1 MYAAQY
7 DHAQRLL
14 VVPYDTFHRIAADIN
29 LLDPLVMIY
38 STGRAGSTLMS
49 KAFTEL
55 GAVTSLSE
63 PDVYTQAVLLRSGG
77 VPDHDIRDVLGSATR
92 ILFNPVFTRRST
104 LNVVQ
109 FRSFGIELGDLLFD
123 VFPRARRLF
132 LYRDLA
138 PFIRSWIRAFPFDEL
153 PPESRRASLTARAP
167 ITPLLAEELRH
178 RSEMTGVEM
187 RCLSW
192 LSVVH
197 AYIRLVRAGISM
209 LPVRY
214 EDLTA
219 DPAREF
225 ERIFR
230 CLELPVDR
238 VQSVL
243 PAFDRDSQAGSV
255 LSREEAGRRN
265 VTIDDRQWEL
275 VRDLVRRYPVT
286 ADDISDKSIE
296 VP

>member
-1 MYAAQY
+1 
-7 DHAQRLL
+7 
-14 VVPYDTFHRIAADIN
+14 
-29 LLDPLVMIY
+29 
-38 STGRAGSTLMS
+38 MS
-49 KAFTEL
+49 KAFAEL

-77 VPDHDIRDVLGSATR
+77 VPDHDIRDVLRSATR
-92 ILFNPVFTRRST
+92 ILFNPVFTREST
-104 LNVVQ
+104 LNVVK

-153 PPESRRASLTARAP
+153 PPESRRVSLTTRAP
-167 ITPLLAEELRH
+167 VMPLLAEELRH
-178 RSEMTGVEM
+178 RSEMSGVEM

-192 LSVVH
+192 LSVMH
-197 AYIRLVRAGISM
+197 AYVRLVRDGIPM

-225 ERIFR
+225 ERTFR
-230 CLELPVDR
+230 YLELPVDR

-243 PAFDRDSQAGSV
+243 PAFERDSQAGSV
-255 LSREEAGRRN
+255 LSREEVGRRN
-265 VTIDDRQWEL
+265 VTIDERQWEL
-275 VRDLVRRYPVT
+275 VRDLVRRYPLT
-286 ADDISDKSIE
+286 GGDIPNESAE